1 MSLLTID
8 NRDKDE
14 MIRMLESEVEALR
27 RPDLGVLVKRIEELD
42 NELAEAHE
50 TITHLIGETSVEM
63 IDQ

>member
-1 MSLLTID
+1 MNLLTID

-14 MIRMLESEVEALR
+14 MIRTLEAEVGALR
-27 RPDLGVLVKRIEELD
+27 GLDLTVLVKRIEELE

-50 TITHLIGETSVEM
+50 AITHLIGETSLEM